1 LPERLVLVSGLPG
14 SGKTTLAGP
23 LAEALGF
30 AMLSKDVIKEQLHDA
45 LGDVDPDPSE
55 SSRRL
60 GATAMELLWRL
71 AEDQVD
77 VVLEA
82 NFRPDAHQKEK
93 VAGLGGRPVEV
104 HCTCPPEL
112 ALERFANRPDRHPV
126 HAARTFSED
135 QVPEYGPVALGPV
148 IEVDTTHQV
157 DVHVLA
163 ARVRAELG

>member
-30 AMLSKDVIKEQLHDA
+30 ALLGKDVIKEQLHDT
-45 LGDVDPDPSE
+45 LGDVDPDPAE

-60 GATAMELLWRL
+60 GAAAMELLWRL

-82 NFRPDAHQKEK
+82 NFRPDAYQRSK
-93 VAGLGGRPVEV
+93 VAALGGRRVEV
-104 HCTCPPEL
+104 HCSCPPEL
-112 ALERFANRPDRHPV
+112 ALQRFAARTERHPV
-126 HAARTFSED
+126 HAARAFTEA
-135 QVPEYGPVALGPV
+135 QLPEYGPMALGPV
-148 IEVDTTHQV
+148 IEVDTTRPV
-157 DVHVLA
+157 GVNALA